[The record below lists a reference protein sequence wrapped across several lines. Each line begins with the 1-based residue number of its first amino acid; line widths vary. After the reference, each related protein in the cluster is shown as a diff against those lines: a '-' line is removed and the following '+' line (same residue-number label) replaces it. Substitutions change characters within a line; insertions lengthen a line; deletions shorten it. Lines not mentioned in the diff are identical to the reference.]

1 MRKVPSRYSYHTKFY
16 SPLIHEREFLTP
28 FVKSSKLRYRQRMPS
43 IEPLPNK
50 LFVIVGDVLCSFL
63 VLVSRASIPQ
73 CLRLCTVQFI
83 DVALVP
89 PTIIFREN
97 ILKFLKNFSIQQRL
111 NPLLFCICCQTLFYE
126 EPSNFGNS
134 VMCFVC
140 VFIYVYFAQ
149 VYFIKDRR
157 SRKKSKK

>member
-97 ILKFLKNFSIQQRL
+97 ILKFLKNNHISAL
-111 NPLLFCICCQTLFYE
+111 
-126 EPSNFGNS
+126 SS
-134 VMCFVC
+134 
-140 VFIYVYFAQ
+140 
-149 VYFIKDRR
+149 D
-157 SRKKSKK
+157 